1 MARHYDWLVVGA
13 GFTGAVFAERVAS
26 RLGQRVLVID
36 RRDHVGGNAHDFR
49 NEHGILCHRYGPHV
63 FHTNSA
69 AVVRHLSAF
78 TRWRRYEHRCCAMLD
93 GRLVPLP
100 FSLTSLDV
108 CFAPARAARYAA
120 ALVERYG
127 VGAEVTVQTL
137 CAADDTDVRDLGR
150 FVFDAV
156 FRRYTAKQWGRPA
169 ESLDPSVTARL
180 PVRVSHDDRYF
191 VDRFQRMPLDG
202 YGAMFSRMLSHP
214 LIDVRLRCDAA
225 DVGLEATW
233 ERMLYTGGI
242 DAYFGYRLGA
252 LPYRTVDFEFRTY
265 SQPTHLPVGMVTFP
279 DDRPYTRI
287 SEARHLTGES
297 GDHTTV
303 CLEYPREH
311 RPVIDEPCYPVPAP
325 ENHRLHE
332 EYRRLAAEEAPRV
345 VFAGRLGDYRYIN
358 MDQAVGRALAV
369 FRRVAEG
376 RLAES

>member
-1 MARHYDWLVVGA
+1 MARHYDWLVVGG

-78 TRWRRYEHRCCAMLD
+78 TCWRRYEHRCCAMLD

-100 FSLTSLDV
+100 FNLTSLDV
-108 CFAPARAARYAA
+108 CFGPARAARYAA

-127 VGAEVTVQTL
+127 VDAEVTVQAL
-137 CAADDTDVRDLGR
+137 CTSDDTDVRDLGR

-202 YGAMFSRMLSHP
+202 YDAMFSRMLSHP

-225 DVGLEATW
+225 DVGGEATW

-242 DAYFGYRLGA
+242 DAYFDYRLGG

-265 SQPTHLPVGMVTFP
+265 SQPAHLPVGMVTFP

-297 GDHTTV
+297 GDRTTV
-303 CLEYPREH
+303 CIEHPREH
-311 RPVIDEPCYPVPAP
+311 RPGLDEPCYPVPAP

-332 EYRRLAAEEAPRV
+332 AYRRLAAEEAPGV